1 MFVAILRIERS
12 LLKAIINCFSFLAV
26 RALKDKSL
34 STVLVLDANQR
45 SALSVTRSLGRAGV
59 QVVCADVGSDT
70 LAGASKFCA
79 YSDSYP
85 DPGNA
90 QAFIERINELIERYN
105 VEVLYPVAE
114 ITVYTLLEHVDK
126 LKPVTLPFPA
136 LDTVKS
142 LSDKGAL
149 VKLCQQLGL
158 NVPASDYFS
167 GLQDFEQS
175 QKEYSFPV
183 VLKPTFSRIKP
194 DGVGS
199 HGSDD
204 FNGLGSDGWIN
215 TSVTYAH
222 SREELVSLVSSTLY
236 FRDYPFMIQ
245 EYIEGYGSGVFLL
258 YNKGEYVVHFAHKR
272 LREKPPSGGVSVL
285 SESVEADPEQLSIAK
300 QLLDAANWHGVAMVE
315 FKVDKQGKPYVI
327 EVNSRFWGSLQLA
340 VDSGVDFPALLHKV
354 SLGQTV
360 GSIAPY
366 KKGVQLRWL
375 LGDLDRLYLVLKSR
389 EYSVGVFLKSFLKFL
404 LPWKPKR
411 RFEVNRL
418 GDIKPFWRELK
429 RYLESL
435 RS

>member
-1 MFVAILRIERS
+1 M
-12 LLKAIINCFSFLAV
+12 
-26 RALKDKSL
+26 

-59 QVVCADVGSDT
+59 KVVCADVGSDT

-79 YSDSYP
+79 FSDSYP
-85 DPGNA
+85 DPANA
-90 QAFIERINELIERYN
+90 QAFIDRINELIERYS
-105 VEVLYPVAE
+105 VEVLYPVTE

-126 LKPVTLPFPA
+126 LKPVTLPFPT

-142 LSDKGAL
+142 LSDKGSL
-149 VKLCQQLGL
+149 VKLCQKLGL
-158 NVPASDYFS
+158 NVPASDYFND
-167 GLQDFEQS
+167 LQDFEQN

-183 VLKPTFSRIKP
+183 VLKPTLSRIKP
-194 DGVGS
+194 DGVSS

-222 SREELVSLVSSTLY
+222 SREELVSLVSSMVY

-258 YNKGEYVVHFAHKR
+258 YNKGEYVAHFAHKR

-315 FKVDKQGKPYVI
+315 FKVDQQGKPYVI
-327 EVNSRFWGSLQLA
+327 EVNPRFWGSLQLA
-340 VDSGVDFPALLHKV
+340 VDSGVDFPAMLHKIEM
-354 SLGQTV
+354 GQAIENSHGYT
-360 GSIAPY
+360 
-366 KKGVQLRWL
+366 KGQKLRWL
-375 LGDLDRLYLVLKSR
+375 LGDLDRLYIVLKSR
-389 EYSVGVFLKSFLKFL
+389 NYSVGEKLINIVGFLI
-404 LPWKPKR
+404 PWSRKMR
-411 RFEVNRL
+411 YEVNRS
-418 GDIKPFWRELK
+418 GDLKPFWYELK
-429 RYLESL
+429 SYLRAE
-435 RS
+435 